1 MGSLKF
7 PAPVEEKFGP
17 SSFALSDMSI
27 AGEFVLTL
35 REKSQGIWTRRLAT
49 SPTLL
54 GIAAFNFGY
63 CNFFFFFNVPSFEQK
78 YCEREVVWNLFI
90 CETQGWDGEVT
101 EEVQGRSGGSEGKKA
116 QEGKLP

>member
-1 MGSLKF
+1 MGSLKL

-17 SSFALSDMSI
+17 GSFALSDVSI

-35 REKSQGIWTRRLAT
+35 REKSRGIWTRRLAT

-54 GIAAFNFGY
+54 GKAAFNFGY
-63 CNFFFFFNVPSFEQK
+63 CLFFSIVPSFEQK

-101 EEVQGRSGGSEGKKA
+101 EEVQGRIGGSEEKKA